1 MELEFCHRPLS
12 FQGCLQNLGRRNV
25 SLRGEGQTVL
35 DNKDGVPHGPNKD
48 NVSLQA
54 GLIAG
59 PYEILGLPKFGVPH
73 LGRKTTTSKAPVRA
87 VRHPPGDLRTSA
99 KLPLPDKLEE
109 SSACSLGVSVCTW
122 ATERDIR

>member
-1 MELEFCHRPLS
+1 M
-12 FQGCLQNLGRRNV
+12 
-25 SLRGEGQTVL
+25 
-35 DNKDGVPHGPNKD
+35 GPNKD

-59 PYEILGLPKFGVPH
+59 PYEILGLPKFGVPR